1 VEYPTRKNGIDGKN
15 GGAEDHAGPPN
26 EPVETGLYRLIMP
39 PIGPILS
46 NLTGTHS
53 CRLRPVDEPARSG
66 CRLTDA
72 GDDQSVRFGISRSG
86 DVLGSTF
93 PSNIAEMNNRQDR
106 GRLHSFPGANSPR
119 RAKLAAADFFKA
131 CYLSYFSRPSSD
143 RILFR
148 TIRRRKVRRILE
160 IGIGLGR
167 RALRMIEMAQ
177 MGSAGEPV
185 HYTGIDFFESRSPND
200 GPGLTVKAAHQLL
213 GGTGARI
220 RLVPGDLV
228 TALARTAN
236 SLSGADLVVLSA
248 RLNPKSVARAWF
260 YLPRVLNSH
269 SHVFCEETRQAG
281 VTVLRALSPSE
292 VARLTEEHSSRR
304 AA

>member
-1 VEYPTRKNGIDGKN
+1 VGRIPWTKSHSYPRLHILPRVPIFPRRVWLFLVIRPRQCARRSG
-15 GGAEDHAGPPN
+15 
-26 EPVETGLYRLIMP
+26 RLIDRTRCCRRRISP
-39 PIGPILS
+39 LDERLS
-46 NLTGTHS
+46 
-53 CRLRPVDEPARSG
+53 
-66 CRLTDA
+66 
-72 GDDQSVRFGISRSG
+72 
-86 DVLGSTF
+86 STW
-93 PSNIAEMNNRQDR
+93 SAYIAEMNNKQDR
-106 GRLHSFPGANSPR
+106 GRPHSFPGAKSPR
-119 RAKLAAADFFKA
+119 RAKLAAADLLRA
-131 CYLSYFSRPSSD
+131 CYLSHFSRPSSD
-143 RILFR
+143 RVLFR
-148 TIRRRKVRRILE
+148 TIRRHKVRRILE

-177 MGSAGEPV
+177 IGSGGEPV
-185 HYTGIDFFESRSPND
+185 HYTGIDLFESRSPAD

-213 GGTGARI
+213 AGSGARI

-269 SHVFCEETRQAG
+269 SQVFCEETSRAG
-281 VTVLRALSPSE
+281 VTVLRSLNPSE
-292 VARLTEEHSSRR
+292 VARLTQEQSSCR